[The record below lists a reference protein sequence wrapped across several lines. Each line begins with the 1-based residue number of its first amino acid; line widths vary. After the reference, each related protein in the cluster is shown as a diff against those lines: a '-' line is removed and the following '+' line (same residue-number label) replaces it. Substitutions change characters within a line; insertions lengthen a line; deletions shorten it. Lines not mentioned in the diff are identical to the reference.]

1 MTVGRIPVQTHQIYV
16 SNGRDRVQDIRSAL
30 LAFSE
35 VLDVFVTGRPDA
47 LVVVL
52 TGRPRPGEW
61 LRTLRAAGYD
71 VSARRPARVAL
82 RQVERSGFRAT
93 AEDITAESCPLAG
106 VLRRRVV
113 QSPPCPD

>member
-1 MTVGRIPVQTHQIYV
+1 VLTHQIYV
-16 SNGRDRVQDIRSAL
+16 AKGRDRVQDIRSAL
-30 LAFSE
+30 FAFSE

-71 VSARRPARVAL
+71 VSARR
-82 RQVERSGFRAT
+82 
-93 AEDITAESCPLAG
+93 D
-106 VLRRRVV
+106 LRRGVV
-113 QSPPCPD
+113 QWSPCPD